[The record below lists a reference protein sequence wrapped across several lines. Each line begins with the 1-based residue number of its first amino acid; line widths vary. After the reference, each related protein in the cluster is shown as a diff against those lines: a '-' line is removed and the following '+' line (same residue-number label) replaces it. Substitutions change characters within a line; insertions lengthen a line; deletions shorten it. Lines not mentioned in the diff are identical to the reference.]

1 MDETEIFAR
10 LGLALAIGLLLGLE
24 RGWHERQHS
33 EGERIAGIRTFAL
46 TALLG
51 GVAAWL
57 SALTSPIVL
66 AVALAALGALLAVS
80 YFMQVKADAD
90 IGLTTEVALVLTF
103 ALGAASVLGEMAP
116 PAAAAVVAAFL
127 LTMKARL
134 HSWVARIDRLE
145 LDAVL
150 KLGLIS
156 VVVLPL
162 LPDQGFGPG
171 GALNPYQLWW
181 AVVVVAGL
189 SFLGYLG
196 IRLAGPGLGI
206 LMTGLFGGLA
216 SSTSTTLVLARMARE
231 RPTLVPVAAAG
242 IVVAGSITF
251 LRILVLVGVFQ
262 PALLAPLWPP
272 MAMMAATGLVGA
284 ALIHRLA
291 ASKAVAEDE
300 VKGITNP
307 LELKTA
313 LLFGAALTVV
323 LLGVHYL
330 RAWLGAA
337 GIYAAAAVSGL
348 TDVDA
353 LTISMARLTGEDL
366 ALETGMLAIFIAVSV
381 NTMVKAIISLVAGTT
396 GLGLRV
402 GMVYA
407 AIIAAGAAGL
417 WF

>member
-1 MDETEIFAR
+1 
-10 LGLALAIGLLLGLE
+10 
-24 RGWHERQHS
+24 
-33 EGERIAGIRTFAL
+33 
-46 TALLG
+46 
-51 GVAAWL
+51 
-57 SALTSPIVL
+57 
-66 AVALAALGALLAVS
+66 
-80 YFMQVKADAD
+80 
-90 IGLTTEVALVLTF
+90 
-103 ALGAASVLGEMAP
+103 
-116 PAAAAVVAAFL
+116 
-127 LTMKARL
+127 
-134 HSWVARIDRLE
+134 
-145 LDAVL
+145 
-150 KLGLIS
+150 
-156 VVVLPL
+156 
-162 LPDQGFGPG
+162 
-171 GALNPYQLWW
+171 
-181 AVVVVAGL
+181 
-189 SFLGYLG
+189 
-196 IRLAGPGLGI
+196 
-206 LMTGLFGGLA
+206 MTGLFGGLA